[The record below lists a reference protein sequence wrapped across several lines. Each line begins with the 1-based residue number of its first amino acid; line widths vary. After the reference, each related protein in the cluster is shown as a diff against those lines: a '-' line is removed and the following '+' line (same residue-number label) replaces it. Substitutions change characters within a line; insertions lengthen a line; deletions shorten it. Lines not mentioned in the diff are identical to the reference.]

1 MTRKAH
7 NYAVIT
13 HCRKFIKIYF
23 DGVLLTKIY
32 FWVTNG

>member
-1 MTRKAH
+1 MTRKAR
-7 NYAVIT
+7 NYAGIT

>member
-1 MTRKAH
+1 MARKAR